1 MKWNN
6 SFLLI
11 SAVCLSQFAYG
22 LDTAK
27 LSDKLITISGKVLT
41 LENKPVAGAV
51 LYIDNIKT
59 NITTKTN
66 GSYRIKV
73 SPSALNLEVR
83 SADFKS
89 CETAISGKTTIN
101 FTLERLNNQV
111 SKSEEITKEAGMQD
125 KIKKSSTT
133 KGKKMNTYNDIYQMI
148 RGEVNGVMVSG
159 RSIQIQQGHSFFG
172 SGTPLFVVNGNIVPS
187 IDNINPIEVK
197 SIGVLKGSAAS
208 VYGVNGANGVITIVL
223 KNGTEK
229 E

>member
-27 LSDKLITISGKVLT
+27 LSDELITITGKVLT

-83 SADFKS
+83 STDFKS
-89 CETAISGKTTIN
+89 CETAINGKTTIN

-111 SKSEEITKEAGMQD
+111 SKSEEITKETGMQD

-133 KGKKMNTYNDIYQMI
+133 KVKKMNTYNDIYQMI

-197 SIGVLKGSAAS
+197 SIAVLKGSAAS
-208 VYGVNGANGVITIVL
+208 IYGVNGANGVITILL